1 MRWCAN
7 GAISRA
13 CFPCTSPFIAVSS
26 EFSLHFLSTK
36 ASMPWGIWSTDC
48 QALTT
53 ATAQQARPCLMTP
66 LLPFAA
72 LCMKSSLKTW
82 RMPRPYE
89 TQAALRNWLAYLR
102 VKETSMFCKSPCTFL
117 TSPVVI
123 TSTWMCLPSLCNRK
137 LNPLVTSEITWPVWR
152 VTRQCQYQK
161 SPYALVYFWCS
172 ISSAG
177 SALLGHF
184 EEE

>member
-1 MRWCAN
+1 MTCNDAN
-7 GAISRA
+7 GANSLA
-13 CFPCTSPFIAVSS
+13 CFPCTSPSSFIAISS

-123 TSTWMCLPSLCNRK
+123 TSPECVCLLWMCNHELKSW
-137 LNPLVTSEITWPVWR
+137 VSSE
-152 VTRQCQYQK
+152 
-161 SPYALVYFWCS
+161 SYA
-172 ISSAG
+172 
-177 SALLGHF
+177 
-184 EEE
+184 

>member
-1 MRWCAN
+1 
-7 GAISRA
+7 
-13 CFPCTSPFIAVSS
+13 
-26 EFSLHFLSTK
+26 
-36 ASMPWGIWSTDC
+36 MPWGIWSTDC

-53 ATAQQARPCLMTP
+53 ATAQRARPCLMTP

-117 TSPVVI
+117 TSPVVVSSPECVCLLCAI
-123 TSTWMCLPSLCNRK
+123 ASWIPFVST
-137 LNPLVTSEITWPVWR
+137 EISCPVWR
-152 VTRQCQYQK
+152 VTRNRQCQYQK
-161 SPYALVYFWCS
+161 SALVYFWCAIRS
-172 ISSAG
+172 EG
-177 SALLGHF
+177 HALHVHF
-184 EEE
+184 KEE